1 VAWIFE
7 AIDPQ
12 GRRVSLHEDRWQQH
26 ILPRRPFLRNFV
38 EGIQAVAV
46 RPQAIQTGNRPFTL
60 VYTTGEPIPS
70 GFHKDEVIRVV
81 VLFNRAYSQGE
92 ILTVYITGQSYQGA
106 VVWTP

>member
-1 VAWIFE
+1 MAWIFE
-7 AIDPQ
+7 AIDPE
-12 GRRVSLHEDRWQQH
+12 GRRVRLSEDRWQQH
-26 ILPRRPFLRNFV
+26 ILPRRTFLRNFV
-38 EGIQAVAV
+38 EGIQAAIV

-60 VYTTGEPIPS
+60 VYTGQLIPS
-70 GFHKDEVIRVV
+70 GFHKDEVVRAV